1 MRTPP
6 ARLLYAAIAVVVVLI
21 ALVAA
26 YFQQIE
32 VKDLVVAALPVMTT
46 FLGAT
51 LAFRLNE
58 DREEKR
64 EQLRRKQA
72 LDFSLFVLLRQD
84 NAVGQSIEPY
94 RTAANDA
101 ERAFVVP
108 ALKPPDYLGLRQ
120 DIASLAFLLELGHPQ
135 LLFELSI
142 EQERFEQAF
151 EALRTR
157 NQFYVDELQP
167 ALESTGMNGR
177 PVTLAEAKG
186 LLGERIFESS
196 MNQAHILF
204 DHFQASEKSIPKMF
218 ASIRSTA
225 KELFPS
231 AAFVSYERD
240 APPKEPSS

>member
-6 ARLLYAAIAVVVVLI
+6 ARLLYAAITVIVALI

-26 YFQQIE
+26 YLQQIE
-32 VKDLVVAALPVMTT
+32 VKDLVVAVLPVVTT

-72 LDFSLFVLLRQD
+72 LDFSLFILLRQD
-84 NAVGQSIEPY
+84 NAVRQSIEPY

-101 ERAFVVP
+101 ERAFMVP
-108 ALKPPDYLGLRQ
+108 ALKPPDYLALKQ

-142 EQERFEQAF
+142 EQERFDQVF
-151 EALRTR
+151 EALRIR

-167 ALESTGMNGR
+167 ALERTGMNGR
-177 PVTLAEAKG
+177 SVTLTEAKD
-186 LLGERIFESS
+186 LLGERIFGSA
-196 MNQAHILF
+196 MNQAQILF
-204 DHFQASEKSIPKMF
+204 DHFQASERSIPAMF
-218 ASIRSTA
+218 ASMRSTA

-231 AAFVSYERD
+231 AALVSYERD
-240 APPKEPSS
+240 TPPKETAL